1 MSVNKLKDFLG
12 DIKKFGKYLNT
23 NCEKSKDLQAIGGF
37 EIPLGNSINLED
49 LKVESIFTRLDKILE
64 NNLLAISELNT
75 ELNTESQE
83 GTANIADKY
92 NKTENYK
99 KIGLN
104 SKDLGFLTKNM
115 ELSQTVEGDEKL
127 CLLDNLNGLNILN
140 VHLPSDG
147 PKNKTIQ
154 EFLKEQFAD
163 EQFASLK
170 DQKGSINVICGDTNI
185 AEDKVINKNKKD
197 KEKEKERGTQIALA
211 LHEIFL
217 GETHGESLVGETLDE
232 SFVGG
237 SENSEKWIVILSDI
251 KINKNRRG
259 FILRNQQPAK
269 TSPVGKDDINKDGT
283 IIAIKVKTFDKTI
296 FEELA
301 KKLKHFS
308 VYDRNGEIYS
318 TNELNALS
326 FEKEEKQK
334 ANNTTDKANNT
345 TVKANNPTD
354 NANNTTDNA
363 NNPTEKVFIDHS
375 VLFMPLTDI
384 QKLVGI
390 QESEDFSNKNLVVLN
405 LGSMVNAGIKNW
417 NTTFIKYQKYINN
430 LDKALFEFMKKKFVN
445 KEDISYEDICGS
457 KSTDCENPIDK
468 VKVEV
473 SEGDFTIICTTIKN
487 FVDFLNKSPT
497 IDELENELVE
507 KKEKYE
513 FKNSPS
519 TPTSNNLSNEKS
531 VSSTGGARK
540 IRSRRYRRKNRSAR
554 KSKIFVRRSTVR
566 RSRRRPNK
574 KRLKSRKQ

>member
-1 MSVNKLKDFLG
+1 MVETNTTQFSG
-12 DIKKFGKYLNT
+12 DIKKFGQKELN
-23 NCEKSKDLQAIGGF
+23 EKCKESKDLQAIGGF
-37 EIPLGNSINLED
+37 EIPLENSNLED

-75 ELNTESQE
+75 ELNTESKE

-154 EFLKEQFAD
+154 EFLQEQFK
-163 EQFASLK
+163 SLEDK
-170 DQKGSINVICGDTNI
+170 LQKESINVICGDTNI
-185 AEDKVINKNKKD
+185 AEDKVINED
-197 KEKEKERGTQIALA
+197 KERGTKIALA

-217 GETHGESLVGETLDE
+217 NE

-269 TSPVGKDDINKDGT
+269 TTPVGKDDINKDGT
-283 IIAIKVKTFDKTI
+283 IIAIKVKTSDETIDKTI
-296 FEELA
+296 KELA

-308 VYDRNGEIYS
+308 VYDSDRKIYS
-318 TNELNALS
+318 TDDEIKLNALS

-345 TVKANNPTD
+345 TDKANNTTD
-354 NANNTTDNA
+354 KANNTTDNA

-390 QESEDFSNKNLVVLN
+390 QESEDLSNKNLVVLN
-405 LGSMVNAGIKNW
+405 LGSMVNAGRKNW

-430 LDKALFEFMKKKFVN
+430 LDKTLFEFMKKKFVN

-457 KSTDCENPIDK
+457 KSTGCENPIDK

-473 SEGDFTIICTTIKN
+473 SKEDFTIICNTIKN
-487 FVDFLNKSPT
+487 FVNFLNKSPT
-497 IDELENELVE
+497 IDELE
-507 KKEKYE
+507 KEKFE
-513 FKNSPS
+513 FENSPS
-519 TPTSNNLSNEKS
+519 TSTSNNLSNEKS
-531 VSSTGGARK
+531 GISTGGARK

-566 RSRRRPNK
+566 RRRNK

>member
-1 MSVNKLKDFLG
+1 MSVNKLKDFSG
-12 DIKKFGKYLNT
+12 DIKKFGQKELN
-23 NCEKSKDLQAIGGF
+23 EKCKESKDLQAIGGF
-37 EIPLGNSINLED
+37 EIPLENSNLED

-75 ELNTESQE
+75 ELNTESKE

-154 EFLKEQFAD
+154 EFLQEQFK
-163 EQFASLK
+163 SLEDKLQK
-170 DQKGSINVICGDTNI
+170 DKLQKESINVICGDTNI
-185 AEDKVINKNKKD
+185 AEDKVINED
-197 KEKEKERGTQIALA
+197 KERGTKIALA

-217 GETHGESLVGETLDE
+217 NE

-269 TSPVGKDDINKDGT
+269 TTPVGKDDINKDGT
-283 IIAIKVKTFDKTI
+283 IIAIKVKTSDETIDKTI
-296 FEELA
+296 KELA

-308 VYDRNGEIYS
+308 VYDSDRKIYS
-318 TNELNALS
+318 TDDEIKLNALS

-354 NANNTTDNA
+354 KANNTTDNA

-390 QESEDFSNKNLVVLN
+390 QESEDLSNKNLVVLN
-405 LGSMVNAGIKNW
+405 LGSMVNAGRKNW

-497 IDELENELVE
+497 IDELENELVKQ
-507 KKEKYE
+507 KKKYE

-531 VSSTGGARK
+531 GISTGGARK

-566 RSRRRPNK
+566 RSRRRRNK